1 MCDVALA
8 PAHLDVFVLPD
19 AGQVIVAG
27 RRYSNGMDF
36 GRTGTGI
43 FKPGFVTQDVTTFS
57 VVSAEVTPFPCWQ
70 ITGYNLSRLC
80 RRDFIR
86 IE

>member
-1 MCDVALA
+1 
-8 PAHLDVFVLPD
+8 
-19 AGQVIVAG
+19 
-27 RRYSNGMDF
+27 MDF
-36 GRTGTGI
+36 ERTGTGN

-80 RRDFIR
+80 RRGFIR
-86 IE
+86 FE